1 MNISKL
7 YFSTESVFYSTIC
20 NMWCKDT
27 FFSSQ
32 MNALKM
38 KPQVKIIW
46 ALTQYHSHMHRH
58 TMNLMD

>member
-1 MNISKL
+1 M
-7 YFSTESVFYSTIC
+7 ESVFSSTIC

-32 MNALKM
+32 MSALKM